1 MAYIDGTQNI
11 PAEIYKQVKATLGT
25 QAQTGLVKK
34 RMPFRLPNMQEGG
47 KHVRQS
53 QIKQRER
60 FKSVVSQFN
69 NEDMSARSRWYE
81 AEPEYSSFLWYY
93 NYFILSGLSG
103 NANGQQGGYGVIK
116 LIQNIAT
123 NLGTAGAIFNIPTA
137 IDPQKAVIMAWGA
150 AYNYSEV
157 AIEPGGYA
165 WAWNSFPVP
174 VLLNSSQ
181 LQAVWSTPPKVAG
194 NVSFIVIEYI

>member
-11 PAEIYKQVKATLGT
+11 PAEIYKQVKATIGT

-53 QIKQRER
+53 QINQRER

-103 NANGQQGGYGVIK
+103 NANGQQGGFGVI
-116 LIQNIAT
+116 
-123 NLGTAGAIFNIPTA
+123 
-137 IDPQKAVIMAWGA
+137 
-150 AYNYSEV
+150 
-157 AIEPGGYA
+157 
-165 WAWNSFPVP
+165 
-174 VLLNSSQ
+174 
-181 LQAVWSTPPKVAG
+181 
-194 NVSFIVIEYI
+194 

>member
-1 MAYIDGTQNI
+1 MAYIEGTQNI
-11 PAEIYKQVKATLGT
+11 PAEIYKQVKATIGT

-53 QIKQRER
+53 QINQRER

-69 NEDMSARSRWYE
+69 NEDMNARSRWYE

-93 NYFILSGLSG
+93 NYFILSGLNG

-123 NLGTAGAIFNIPTA
+123 NLGTAGAILSIPTA

-150 AYNYSEV
+150 AHKMAY
-157 AIEPGGYA
+157 APGAEYDLPYV
-165 WAWNSFPVP
+165 WSIFPVP
-174 VLLNSSQ
+174 KLLNSSQ
-181 LQAVWSTPPKVAG
+181 LQVVWSETPDVAG
-194 NVSFIVIEYI
+194 NCSFIVIEYI

>member
-1 MAYIDGTQNI
+1 MAYIEGTQSI

-34 RMPFRLPNMQEGG
+34 RTPFRLPNMQEGG

-53 QIKQRER
+53 QIDQRER
-60 FKSVVSQFN
+60 FKNIVSKFN
-69 NEDMSARSRWYE
+69 NVDDAERSRWYG

-123 NLGTAGAIFNIPTA
+123 NLGTAGAILNLPTA
-137 IDPQKAVIMAWGA
+137 VDPQKAVIMAWGA
-150 AYNYSEV
+150 AYSHSLD
-157 AIEPGGYA
+157 GGEYGAWA
-165 WAWNSFPVP
+165 WAWNCYPVP
-174 VLLNSSQ
+174 ILLNSSQ
-181 LQAVWSTPPKVAG
+181 LQAVWSTPPERSG

>member
-53 QIKQRER
+53 QIEQRER
-60 FKSVVSQFN
+60 FKTVVSQFN
-69 NEDMSARSRWYE
+69 NEDMNARSRWYE

-103 NANGQQGGYGVIK
+103 NANGQQGGFGVIK

-123 NLGTAGAIFNIPTA
+123 NLETAGAILSIPTA

-150 AYNYSEV
+150 AHKLGLH
-157 AIEPGGYA
+157 GGMVDELPYV
-165 WAWNSFPVP
+165 WNCFPVP
-174 VLLNSSQ
+174 KLLNSSQ
-181 LQAVWSTPPKVAG
+181 LQVVWSENPEASG

>member
-1 MAYIDGTQNI
+1 MAYIEGTQNI
-11 PAEIYKQVKATLGT
+11 PAEIYKQVKATIGT

-53 QIKQRER
+53 QIEQRER
-60 FKSVVSQFN
+60 FKNVVSQFN
-69 NEDMSARSRWYE
+69 NEDISARSRWYE

-103 NANGQQGGYGVIK
+103 NANGQQGGFGVIK
-116 LIQNIAT
+116 LIQNLST
-123 NLGTAGAIFNIPTA
+123 NLGIDGGTISIPTA

-150 AYNYSEV
+150 AHSYSVGEYLE
-157 AIEPGGYA
+157 IPFGYA
-165 WAWNSFPVP
+165 WNCYPVP
-174 VLLNSSQ
+174 KLLNSSQ
-181 LQAVWSTPPKVAG
+181 LLAVWSERPANTG